1 MIRKATLHDLGV
13 LSALALQLWPE
24 HTKEDLAEEFADSIN
39 QDSAHFFLLFEKD
52 EAIGFAQCGL
62 RHDYVEGTDSSPV
75 GYLEGIFVKEDCRRK
90 GYAVQLLSACEDWVR
105 AQGCREF
112 ASDCELDNEMS
123 LAFHLGA
130 GFTEANRNYMF
141 YQKVAIKK
149 DAQASFLS

>member
-1 MIRKATLHDLGV
+1 MIRKANPDDLSI

-39 QDSAHFFLLFEKD
+39 QNAAHFFLLFEKD

-62 RHDYVEGTDSSPV
+62 RRDYVEGTDSSPV

-90 GYAVQLLSACEDWVR
+90 GYAVQLLSACEDWAR

-112 ASDCELDNEMS
+112 ASDCELDNSMS

-130 GFTEANRNYMF
+130 GFTEANRIICF
-141 YQKVAIKK
+141 TKK
-149 DAQASFLS
+149 L